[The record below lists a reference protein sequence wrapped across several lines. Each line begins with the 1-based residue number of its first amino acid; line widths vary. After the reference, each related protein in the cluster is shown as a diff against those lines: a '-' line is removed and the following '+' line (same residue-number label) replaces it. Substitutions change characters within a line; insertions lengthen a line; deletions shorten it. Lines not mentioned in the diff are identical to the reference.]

1 MAKIYAIVGASGSGK
16 TLLLSNFA
24 ERSWFK
30 GERLFSNYDLD
41 FNTPRTPLADRIRGE
56 NLNYTPIFT
65 PSDFEKITNG
75 SAIFLT
81 EIDSFGGDV
90 QGTRGVDSYD
100 FRSES
105 ATQTEKFFK
114 KRLRKMH
121 CSVYYDVQQL
131 KMVPKRIRDETLF
144 VYEPYIHKWGVIDE
158 RVLNP
163 KAKPNMI
170 QVPYVVHYRVRKLNN
185 ITGEHDLTNEIK
197 KLIHP
202 IWGYQMHPTY
212 GYIRHVTPD
221 MLTIYDTDSDPFK
234 NADYFNS
241 LRGIDSESGKTVFK
255 NELKIMKRFK
265 TRLPEATVSLIPD
278 SGINCKKYG
287 DIEIEFPKSYDL
299 PKFIVEVK
307 GIGKVVEGEIRSINC
322 KTKEGNVTNWAGGI
336 AYDENFGT
344 KHLCAYLD
352 TYKKNV
358 YLFGVA
364 ENFNYMG
371 KKTYPYLRQIE
382 GIIDIAKFG
391 RMCKKK
397 RMDAEE
403 ISVSELHRKED
414 SGEFELNEQ

>member
-1 MAKIYAIVGASGSGK
+1 MAKIYGVVGASGSGK
-16 TLLLSNFA
+16 TLLVSNFA
-24 ERSWFK
+24 YRSWFRN
-30 GERLFSNYDLD
+30 ERIFSNYDLD
-41 FNTPRTPLADRIRGE
+41 FGTPRSSLETRIKEDR
-56 NLNYTPIFT
+56 LNYTPIFT

-75 SAIFLT
+75 SSIYIT

-100 FRSES
+100 FRSVA

-131 KMVPKRIRDETLF
+131 KMVPKRIRDETLL
-144 VYEPYIHKWGVIDE
+144 VYEPYIFRWGMLDE

-185 ITGEHDLTNEIK
+185 ITGEHDLTNEVR
-197 KLIHP
+197 KLVHP
-202 IWGYQMHPTY
+202 IFGYNPHPEY

-221 MLTIYDTDSDPFK
+221 MLNIYDTDTDPFK

-241 LRGIDSESGKTVFK
+241 LRGINSESGKPVFK
-255 NELKIMKRFK
+255 NEMKILKRFK

-278 SGINCKKYG
+278 SGINSKKYG

-299 PKFIVEVK
+299 PKFIIEVK
-307 GIGKVVEGEIRSINC
+307 GIGKTLNGEIRSINC

-336 AYDENFGT
+336 AHDEDFGT

-352 TYKKNV
+352 PIKKNV
-358 YLFGVA
+358 FIFGIKENYAYL
-364 ENFNYMG
+364 G
-371 KKTYPYLRQIE
+371 KKTYPYLSQIQ
-382 GIIDIAKFG
+382 GIIDIAKFS

-397 RMDAEE
+397 RDSPED
-403 ISVSELHRKED
+403 IDVSEMHRNEKAEKFEIQ
-414 SGEFELNEQ
+414 GE